1 MSKQGTPERRKFTI
15 TAYREKTG
23 AKASLELLQ
32 LRKTQLEISGKITKV
47 LSTGPRTVPELAK
60 DTGYPPRKVLWYLM
74 TYYKY
79 GLVSPAGKTDEG
91 YFRYTLKE
99 KK

>member
-1 MSKQGTPERRKFTI
+1 MVERKRFTI

-23 AKASLELLQ
+23 AKAPPQLLEL
-32 LRKTQLEISGKITKV
+32 RRTQLEIHGKITKS
-47 LSTGPRTVPELAK
+47 LAAGPKTIPAVAK
-60 DTGYPPRKVLWYLM
+60 DTGYSPRDVLWYIM

-79 GLVSPAGKTDEG
+79 GMVSVAGKTEEG
-91 YFRYTLKE
+91 YYRFVLKE